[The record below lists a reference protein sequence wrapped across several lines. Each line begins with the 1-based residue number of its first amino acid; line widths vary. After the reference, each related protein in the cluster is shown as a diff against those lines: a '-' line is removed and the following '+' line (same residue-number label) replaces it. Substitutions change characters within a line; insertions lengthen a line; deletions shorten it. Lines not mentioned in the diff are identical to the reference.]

1 MCFFNLT
8 LPEPLKLL
16 IEMKKPV
23 AFLCFAV
30 AMQLFTLFS
39 CKQKKETTSVRK
51 GKITESVYA
60 SGYVKARNQY
70 QVFAASSGIL
80 QETLV
85 EEGDTVQLGDVLF
98 RVANPVN
105 KYNEENARLASQ
117 LAEANLSSDKLD
129 EILVNIDLSRARQK
143 QDSLMYER
151 QKKLWENKI
160 GSKLDLETRELAF
173 KSSKASYQSAVHRYL
188 DAKRQLGFLAEQS
201 KNTFLASTSLSNDNL
216 VKSGI
221 SGIVYSIMRE
231 KGEIVGPQTPLAVV
245 GDAKDFYLELQ
256 IDEFDITKVRP
267 GQNIK
272 VRLDSYK
279 DKVFNAR
286 VTKVNPLMNERSRS
300 FFIEAVFVDFPEK
313 LYPNLTVEANIVLQE
328 KDQVLTIERN
338 YLLGDSLVVKQ
349 NGDTQR
355 VQVGLKDY
363 QRAEILKGLSAG
375 EEIVKPGK

>member
-1 MCFFNLT
+1 
-8 LPEPLKLL
+8 
-16 IEMKKPV
+16 MKKPV

-30 AMQLFTLFS
+30 TMQLFTLFS

-105 KYNEENARLASQ
+105 KYNEENARLAAQ

-160 GSKLDLETRELAF
+160 GSKLDLETRELAY

-355 VQVGLKDY
+355 VQIGLKDY
-363 QRAEILKGLSAG
+363 QRAEILMGLSAG